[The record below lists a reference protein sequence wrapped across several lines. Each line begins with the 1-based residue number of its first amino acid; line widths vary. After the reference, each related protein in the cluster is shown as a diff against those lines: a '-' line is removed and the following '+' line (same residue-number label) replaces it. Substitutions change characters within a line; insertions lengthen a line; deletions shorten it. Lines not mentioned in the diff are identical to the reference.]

1 MIEGTLE
8 RNMNPEEEKIRNRL
22 EELLKKIQESK
33 KMEDLDEFKLE
44 LDDYLDQ
51 GYKLKS
57 YIFKY
62 NNLIQKISSS
72 SL

>member
-1 MIEGTLE
+1 MDSQ
-8 RNMNPEEEKIRNRL
+8 EEKAKKTL
-22 EELLKKIQESK
+22 EELLRKAETTCKE
-33 KMEDLDEFKLE
+33 EDLNEFKFV

-62 NNLIQKISSS
+62 NNLIQNISSS